1 MKFSKM
7 IVSAVV
13 VALLAGCGSGGGQ
26 IGSEYVGKWQNI
38 KDEKI
43 SEVIERNGD
52 QFLVSETAPSL
63 THTHT
68 QTTSRAAATID
79 KNGVLVISTVLGNAT
94 FTIDK
99 TTGNLTGRGTEYKKV
114 N

>member
-1 MKFSKM
+1 MKFSK
-7 IVSAVV
+7 IILSAV
-13 VALLAGCGSGGGQ
+13 AAAILAGCGSGGGQ
-26 IGSEYVGKWQNI
+26 VGSEYVGKWQNI
-38 KDEKI
+38 KDEKV

-52 QFLVSETAPSL
+52 QFFVSETAPSL
-63 THTHT
+63 THAHT

-79 KNGVLVISTVLGNAT
+79 KNGVLVISTVLGNVN

-99 TTGNLTGRGTEYKKV
+99 TTGNLTGHGTEYKKV